1 MKLHDEWN
9 EIKKS
14 TEQINDK
21 LYFKERDIFWARLG
35 QNIGF
40 EQNGKGEEFTRPVV
54 ILKKY
59 TKDMFL
65 AIPLSTTS
73 RDGTFFYQFSFLPNE
88 ISTAL
93 LVQNRLLS
101 SKRLVKKLGKISE
114 KDFQELKE
122 KFKKL
127 VD

>member
-93 LVQNRLLS
+93 L
-101 SKRLVKKLGKISE
+101 
-114 KDFQELKE
+114 
-122 KFKKL
+122 
-127 VD
+127 

>member
-93 LVQNRLLS
+93 LVQNRHLS
-101 SKRLVKKLGKISE
+101 TKRLVKKLGKISE